1 MSNFS
6 DLPSFDLPSLLA
18 LHLSHVSLK
27 QLQEILV
34 YFGTL
39 ETAANAGESEW
50 KNSGI
55 LSKKQLESF
64 SSADRPRL
72 VDLALEWGEQTLQS
86 YLPIGSADYP
96 SLLASIDDAPIL
108 LSARG
113 NVALLKD
120 PQLAIVGSRHASKQG
135 VNIAK
140 DFAQHLS
147 HQGLTITSGLA
158 LGIDAAAHQ
167 GGLQGLGKTIAV
179 IGTGLDRI
187 YPAANQALA
196 RQIAEEGL
204 MISEFPL
211 GTPPLSFN
219 FPRRNRIISG
229 LSVGTLVVEA
239 ALKSGSLITAKT
251 AIDQGREVFAVP
263 GSINNP
269 QAKGCHQ
276 LIKQGAK
283 LVESGQDI
291 FEELSAL
298 IQLSLTPQKAEA
310 NGKQLPFD
318 LQSTE
323 THLAHKLSPSKSPV
337 LAHVGYEP
345 IGLDELAVLCKS
357 PISAI
362 QGQLM
367 ILELSGDIEAMS
379 AGRWRRIS

>member
-6 DLPSFDLPSLLA
+6 DLPSFDLPSMLA
-18 LHLSHVSLK
+18 LQLSHVSLK
-27 QLQEILV
+27 QLREILA
-34 YFGTL
+34 YFGSLPVALST
-39 ETAANAGESEW
+39 GESEW

-55 LSKKQLESF
+55 LTKKQLETLM
-64 SSADRPRL
+64 SAERPGL
-72 VDLALEWGEQTLQS
+72 VDLALEWGQRASQS
-86 YLPIGSADYP
+86 YLSIGSTAYP
-96 SLLASIDDAPIL
+96 DLLASIDDAPIL

-113 NVALLKD
+113 NVELLSD
-120 PQLAIVGSRHASKQG
+120 PQLAIVGSRHASRQG

-158 LGIDAAAHQ
+158 VGIDAAAHQ
-167 GGLQGLGKTIAV
+167 GGLQGLGKTVAV

-187 YPAANQALA
+187 YPASNQTLA

-211 GTPPLSFN
+211 GTPPLAFN

-239 ALKSGSLITAKT
+239 ALKSGSLITART
-251 AIDQGREVFAVP
+251 AIEQGREVFAVP

-291 FEELSAL
+291 FDELSAL
-298 IQLSLTPQKAEA
+298 IQFSLAPKQPVS
-310 NGKQLPFD
+310 NGKQLPFE
-318 LQSTE
+318 LHGSGEQLHSSQSPI
-323 THLAHKLSPSKSPV
+323 LAHI
-337 LAHVGYEP
+337 GYEP

-357 PISAI
+357 PVSTI
-362 QGQLM
+362 QGQL
-367 ILELSGDIEAMS
+367 ILLELSGDIEAMS

>member
-6 DLPSFDLPSLLA
+6 DLPRFDLPSMLA

-27 QLQEILV
+27 QLEDILV
-34 YFGTL
+34 YFGSL
-39 ETAANAGESEW
+39 QTALDSDESEW

-55 LSKKQLESF
+55 LSKNQLKIFF
-64 SSADRPRL
+64 SAERPGL
-72 VDLALEWGEQTLQS
+72 VDLALEWGELSLQS
-86 YLPIGSADYP
+86 YLPIGSAGYP
-96 SLLASIDDAPIL
+96 DLLASIDDAPIL

-113 NVALLKD
+113 NVALLSD

-135 VNIAK
+135 VSIAK

-147 HQGLTITSGLA
+147 RQGLTITSGLA

-167 GGLQGLGKTIAV
+167 GGLQGLGKTVAV

-211 GTPPLSFN
+211 GTPPLAFN

-239 ALKSGSLITAKT
+239 ALKSGSLITAKI
-251 AIDQGREVFAVP
+251 ASEQGREVFAVP

-298 IQLSLTPQKAEA
+298 IQLSLTHPNAA
-310 NGKQLPFD
+310 SNDKQLPFELHGKD
-318 LQSTE
+318 DMLRSS
-323 THLAHKLSPSKSPV
+323 KLPI
-337 LAHVGYEP
+337 LEHIGYEP
-345 IGLDELAVLCKS
+345 IGLDELAVLSKS
-357 PISAI
+357 PVSVI

-367 ILELSGDIEAMS
+367 MLELAGNIEAMS
-379 AGRWRRIS
+379 AGRWRRI

>member
-27 QLQEILV
+27 QLQDILV
-34 YFGTL
+34 YFGSIS
-39 ETAANAGESEW
+39 TAVSAGEAEWRNSE
-50 KNSGI
+50 I

-64 SSADRPRL
+64 MLTERAGL
-72 VDLALEWGEQTLQS
+72 VDLALEWAERPLQS
-86 YLPIGSADYP
+86 YLPIGSAGYP
-96 SLLASIDDAPIL
+96 ELLASIDDAPIL
-108 LSARG
+108 LSVRG

-147 HQGLTITSGLA
+147 NQGLTITSGLA

-167 GGLQGLGKTIAV
+167 GGLQGLGKTVAV

-196 RQIAEEGL
+196 RQIAEEGV

-211 GTPPLSFN
+211 GTPPLAFN

-251 AIDQGREVFAVP
+251 AIEQGREVFAVP

-269 QAKGCHQ
+269 LAKGCHQ

-283 LVESGQDI
+283 LVESGQDV

-298 IQLSLTPQKAEA
+298 IQFSLEPQQTVS
-310 NGKQLPFD
+310 NSKQLPFE
-318 LQSTE
+318 LQSKGN
-323 THLAHKLSPSKSPV
+323 KLDSSKQPI
-337 LAHVGYEP
+337 LEHIGYEP
-345 IGLDELAVLCKS
+345 IGLDELAVLSKS
-357 PISAI
+357 PVSAI
-362 QGQLM
+362 QGQLIM
-367 ILELSGDIEAMS
+367 LELSGDIEAMS

>member
-27 QLQEILV
+27 QLQDILV
-34 YFGTL
+34 YFGSIS
-39 ETAANAGESEW
+39 TAVSAGEAEW
-50 KNSGI
+50 RNCEI

-64 SSADRPRL
+64 MLTERSGL
-72 VDLALEWGEQTLQS
+72 VDLALEWAERPLQS
-86 YLPIGSADYP
+86 YLPIGSAGYP
-96 SLLASIDDAPIL
+96 ELLASIDDAPIL

-147 HQGLTITSGLA
+147 NQGLTITSGLA

-167 GGLQGLGKTIAV
+167 GGLQGLGKTVAV

-187 YPAANQALA
+187 YPAANQTLA
-196 RQIAEEGL
+196 RQIAEEGV

-211 GTPPLSFN
+211 GTPPLAFN

-251 AIDQGREVFAVP
+251 AIEQGREVFAVP

-269 QAKGCHQ
+269 LAKGCHQ

-298 IQLSLTPQKAEA
+298 IQFSLEPQQTISNSE
-310 NGKQLPFD
+310 QLPFE
-318 LQSTE
+318 LQGKGN
-323 THLAHKLSPSKSPV
+323 KLDSSKQPI
-337 LAHVGYEP
+337 LEYIGYEP
-345 IGLDELAVLCKS
+345 IGLDELAVLSKS
-357 PISAI
+357 PVSTI
-362 QGQLM
+362 QGQLIM
-367 ILELSGDIEAMS
+367 LELSGDIEAMS